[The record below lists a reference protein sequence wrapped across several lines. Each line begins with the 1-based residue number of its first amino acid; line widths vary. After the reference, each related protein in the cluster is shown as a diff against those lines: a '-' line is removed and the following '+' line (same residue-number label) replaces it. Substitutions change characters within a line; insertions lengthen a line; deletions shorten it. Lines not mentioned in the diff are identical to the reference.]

1 LLIASGFS
9 HEGRVLK
16 NNEDRFVA
24 DLELGL
30 FAIADGMG
38 GHNAGE
44 VASGLAVEAI
54 TGFVGRSVSDSDF
67 TWPYGVDETLSFDG
81 NRLRTAIHLANR
93 RIFQAA
99 ETSDDYNGMG
109 TTIVGMIV
117 NGSNAAI
124 GNVGDSRLYLCS
136 GGQLQQL
143 SEDDSWG
150 AILSHDP
157 SIGAA
162 ELARHPLRHV
172 LTSVLGGRE
181 EVDVHLS
188 ELALRDGDVVVLCSD
203 GVHGSVDAE
212 AMKRIL
218 ESTPDVDL
226 AARTLVN
233 EAMEHGSRDNVT
245 AIVVRYQSNNSS
257 GQK

>member
-16 NNEDRFVA
+16 TNEDRFVA

-54 TGFVGRSVSDSDF
+54 TTFVGRSASDTDF

-93 RIFQAA
+93 RVFRAA
-99 ETSDDYNGMG
+99 ESSDDYSGMG

-117 NGSNAAI
+117 NGANAAV
-124 GNVGDSRLYLCS
+124 GNVGDSRLYLS
-136 GGQLQQL
+136 SAGQLQQL

-150 AILSHDP
+150 AILAHDP

-162 ELARHPLRHV
+162 ELAHHPLRHV
-172 LTSVLGGRE
+172 LTSVLGARE
-181 EVDVHLS
+181 DVEIHLS
-188 ELALRDGDVVVLCSD
+188 ELALRDGDIVVLCSD
-203 GVHGSVDAE
+203 GVHGSVDPA
-212 AMKRIL
+212 AMQRIL
-218 ESTPDVDL
+218 ESNTDVDH
-226 AARTLVN
+226 AARALVN

-245 AIVVRYQSNNSS
+245 AIVVRYQSNNGSDP
-257 GQK
+257 K